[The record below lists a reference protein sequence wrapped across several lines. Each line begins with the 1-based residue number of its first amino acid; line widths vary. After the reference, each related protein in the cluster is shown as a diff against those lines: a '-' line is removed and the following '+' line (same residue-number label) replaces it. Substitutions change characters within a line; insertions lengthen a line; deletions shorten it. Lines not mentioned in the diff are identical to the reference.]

1 MNTKILNKIEKSKY
15 KNGSTEYTKEF
26 KAELDKRYAYYK
38 NGGKMVSATEVKI
51 QIEELL
57 QKIKRH

>member
-57 QKIKRH
+57 